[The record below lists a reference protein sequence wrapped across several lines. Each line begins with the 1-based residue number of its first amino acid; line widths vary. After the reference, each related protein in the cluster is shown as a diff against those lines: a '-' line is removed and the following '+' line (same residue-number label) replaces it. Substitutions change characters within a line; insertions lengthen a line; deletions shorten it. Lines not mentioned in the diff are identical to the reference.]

1 MSRSLNALRPRNID
15 SGFVLLG
22 ILCMCSAHTIFPLLN
37 TAVQYLTDEY
47 PIIQLVW
54 ARYVG
59 HLVYIL
65 AVLIP
70 TRGLRFVRTTRPRIQ
85 LVRSFLLVAATAFYF
100 SALIHI
106 PLATAAVINFTG
118 PMIMVA
124 LSIFLLG
131 ETVGVRR
138 WAAVIM
144 GFVGALIILRPGLGG
159 LHWAGFLVLG
169 CAACNSLYQ
178 ILTRSLAGHD
188 SAETSI
194 FYTALLPSVVLT
206 LLLPFD
212 FRIPSNGFDWFL
224 FSVLGLIGGL
234 GHYLVIKAYENAE
247 ASIISPLNY
256 VQLVGATALGYF
268 VFGDFP
274 DGWTWL
280 GAAIIVA
287 SGLYIMHRE
296 AIRRRDAKQ
305 AGNVKG

>member
-1 MSRSLNALRPRNID
+1 MARPRHTLRPRNVESD
-15 SGFVLLG
+15 FVLLG

-37 TAVQYLTDEY
+37 TAVQYLIDEY
-47 PIIQLVW
+47 PILQLVW

-70 TRGLRFVRTTRPRIQ
+70 TRGFRFVRTTRPKIQ
-85 LVRSFLLVAATAFYF
+85 LVRSLLLVAATAFYF
-100 SALIHI
+100 SALIYI

-124 LSIFLLG
+124 LSIFVLG
-131 ETVGVRR
+131 ETVGPRR
-138 WAAVIM
+138 WVAVIL
-144 GFVGALIILRPGLGG
+144 GFIGAMIIIRPGLGG
-159 LHWAGFLVLG
+159 LHWGGFLVLG

-194 FYTALLPSVVLT
+194 FYTALVPSILLT

-212 FRIPSNGFDWFL
+212 YRLPGSGLDWLL

-274 DGWTWL
+274 DVWTWV

-296 AIRRRDAKQ
+296 TIHGRGTKQ
-305 AGNVKG
+305 AGDVKG